1 MNQSIKLSGVQWGV
15 VALTVLTAVNL
26 HLVLGIGSPE
36 PMFKVLFILNGLG
49 YIVLLAALY
58 FLSPFAANRSLIR
71 WALLG
76 FTAVTVILYF
86 VFNGADAFSSVFGL
100 VDKTIEVLLIILLF
114 LDGRS

>member
-1 MNQSIKLSGVQWGV
+1 MNQSVKMNGLRWGV
-15 VALTVLTAVNL
+15 AGLTVATAII

-49 YIVLLAALY
+49 YLVLVAALY
-58 FLSPFAANRSLIR
+58 FLQPFTANRSLIR

-76 FTAVTVILYF
+76 FTAVTIVMYF
-86 VFNGADAFSSVFGL
+86 VFNGADAFKSAFGL
-100 VDKTIEVLLIILLF
+100 ADKAIEVVLIVLLF